1 MAPILDVQNLQV
13 FYGHIHALKGIDL
26 HVNEGEIVTLIGSNG
41 AGKTTTLRAISNLL
55 KTPEVSHVLY
65 DGVDITH
72 LRPHEIVDAWR
83 RARTRRAPCLLAH
96 ERAGEPGDG
105 RLHAQERQHDQG

>member
-55 KTPEVSHVLY
+55 KTPDVSHVMY

-72 LRPHEIVDAWR
+72 LRAARDRR
-83 RARTRRAPCLLAH
+83 RAASCTYPRAAASS
-96 ERAGEPGDG
+96 RA
-105 RLHAQERQHDQG
+105 